1 MKINLCR
8 VDERLIHGQVMT
20 AWVKK
25 FWIKKII
32 LVDDELAS
40 DDFMKEVLALSA
52 PSGVKVEVRSVED
65 TLQTVNASQNDES
78 TLLLFKEVKY
88 AYELYK
94 IGFDM
99 KELNIGNVGSSPVRK
114 AITTQVYM
122 SEEEK
127 NMCREM
133 NEKGVYVYIQK
144 LPQDSQVDVMT
155 KI

>member
-1 MKINLCR
+1 MKISLCR

-25 FWIKKII
+25 CWIKKII

-52 PSGVKVEVRSVED
+52 PSGVKVEVRGVED
-65 TLQTVNASQNDES
+65 TLQTINSSEGDES
-78 TLLLFKEVKY
+78 TLLLFKEIRF
-88 AYELYK
+88 AYELFKVGY
-94 IGFDM
+94 DL

-114 AITTQVYM
+114 AITNQVYL

-127 NMCREM
+127 NMCREL
-133 NEKGVYVYIQK
+133 NENGVYVYIQK

>member
-1 MKINLCR
+1 MNIVLCR

-25 FWIKKII
+25 AWIKKII

-52 PSGVKVEVRSVED
+52 PSGVKVEVRSVEE
-65 TLQTVNASQNDES
+65 TLSAIGDSSSDEN
-78 TLLLFKEVKY
+78 TLLLFKEVKF

-94 IGFDM
+94 VGYDM
-99 KELNIGNVGSSPVRK
+99 KELNIGNVGSAPVRK
-114 AITTQVYM
+114 AVTTQVYL

-127 NMCREM
+127 KMCREL
-133 NEKGVYVYIQK
+133 NENGVYVYIQK

>member
-25 FWIKKII
+25 CWVKKII

-40 DDFMKEVLALSA
+40 DEFMKEVLALSA

-65 TLQTVNASQNDES
+65 TLQTINGSDSDES

-94 IGFDM
+94 VGYDL
-99 KELNIGNVGSSPVRK
+99 KELNIGNIGSSQVRK
-114 AITTQVYM
+114 AITNQVYM

-127 NMCREM
+127 AMCREM
-133 NEKGVYVYIQK
+133 NDKGVYVYIQK

>member
-1 MKINLCR
+1 MKISLCR

-94 IGFDM
+94 IGFDL

>member
-1 MKINLCR
+1 MKISLCR

-25 FWIKKII
+25 CWIKKII
-32 LVDDELAS
+32 LIDDELAS

-65 TLQTVNASQNDES
+65 ALQTINGSDSDES
-78 TLLLFKEVKY
+78 TLLLFKEIKF
-88 AYELYK
+88 AYELFKVGY
-94 IGFDM
+94 DL
-99 KELNIGNVGSSPVRK
+99 KELNIGNVGSSPIRK
-114 AITTQVYM
+114 SITNQVYL

-127 NMCREM
+127 NMCREL

>member
-25 FWIKKII
+25 HWIKKII
-32 LVDDELAS
+32 LIDDELAS
-40 DDFMKEVLALSA
+40 DDFMKEVLSLSA

-65 TLQTVNASQNDES
+65 ALQTINGSDSDES
-78 TLLLFKEVKY
+78 TLLLFKEIKF

-94 IGFDM
+94 VGYDL
-99 KELNIGNVGSSPVRK
+99 KELNIGNVGSSPIRK
-114 AITTQVYM
+114 AITNQVYL
-122 SEEEK
+122 SEAEK
-127 NMCREM
+127 DMCRQL

>member
-1 MKINLCR
+1 
-8 VDERLIHGQVMT
+8 MT

-25 FWIKKII
+25 CWIKKII

-40 DDFMKEVLALSA
+40 DDFMKEVLSLSA

-65 TLQTVNASQNDES
+65 TLKTVTESESDES
-78 TLLLFKEVKY
+78 TLLLFKEIKY
-88 AYELYK
+88 AYELFK
-94 IGFDM
+94 IGFDL
-99 KELNIGNVGSSPVRK
+99 KELDIGNVGSSPVRK
-114 AITTQVYM
+114 AITNQVYV

-127 NMCREM
+127 QMCREM

-144 LPQDSQVDVMT
+144 LPQDSQVDIMT

>member
-25 FWIKKII
+25 CWIKKII

-65 TLQTVNASQNDES
+65 TLQTINGSGSDES
-78 TLLLFKEVKY
+78 TLLLFKEVKF

-94 IGFDM
+94 VGYDL
-99 KELNIGNVGSSPVRK
+99 KELNIGNIGSSPIRK
-114 AITTQVYM
+114 AITNQVYM
-122 SEEEK
+122 SEDEK
-127 NMCREM
+127 AMCREL

>member
-1 MKINLCR
+1 MKINLAR

-25 FWIKKII
+25 LWIKKII
-32 LVDDELAS
+32 LVDDEMAQ
-40 DDFMKEVLALSA
+40 DDFMKEVLSLSA

-65 TLQTVNASQNDES
+65 TLSAINESDTDES
-78 TLLLFKEVKY
+78 TLLLFKEILY
-88 AYELYK
+88 AYDLYK
-94 IGFDM
+94 VGYDL
-99 KELNIGNVGSSPVRK
+99 KELNIGNVGSNAVRK
-114 AITTQVYM
+114 AITNQVYL

-127 NMCREM
+127 KMCREL
-133 NEKGVYVYIQK
+133 NDNGVYVYIQK

>member
-25 FWIKKII
+25 CWIKKII

-65 TLQTVNASQNDES
+65 ALQTINGSDSDES
-78 TLLLFKEVKY
+78 TLLLFKEVRY

-94 IGFDM
+94 VGYDL
-99 KELNIGNVGSSPVRK
+99 KELNIGNIGSSPVRK
-114 AITTQVYM
+114 AITNQVYM

-127 NMCREM
+127 AMCREM
-133 NEKGVYVYIQK
+133 NDKGVYVYIQK

>member
-25 FWIKKII
+25 CWIKKII
-32 LVDDELAS
+32 LVDDEMAN
-40 DDFMKEVLALSA
+40 DEFMKEVLALSA

-65 TLQTVNASQNDES
+65 TLQTVNGSDSDES
-78 TLLLFKEVKY
+78 TLLLFKEIKP
-88 AYELYK
+88 AYELKK
-94 IGFDM
+94 IGYDL

-114 AITTQVYM
+114 AITTQVYL

-127 NMCREM
+127 TMCKEL

>member
-1 MKINLCR
+1 MKISLCR

>member
-1 MKINLCR
+1 MKISLCR

-25 FWIKKII
+25 CWIKKII
-32 LVDDELAS
+32 LIDDELAS
-40 DDFMKEVLALSA
+40 DDFMKEVLTLSA

-65 TLQTVNASQNDES
+65 ALQTINNSGNDES
-78 TLLLFKEVKY
+78 TLLLFKEIKF
-88 AYELYK
+88 AYELFKVGY
-94 IGFDM
+94 DL

-114 AITTQVYM
+114 AITNQVYL

-127 NMCREM
+127 NMCREL

>member
-25 FWIKKII
+25 CWIKKII

-65 TLQTVNASQNDES
+65 TLQTINSSDSDES
-78 TLLLFKEVKY
+78 TLLLFKEVKF

-94 IGFDM
+94 VGYDL
-99 KELNIGNVGSSPVRK
+99 KELNIGNIGSSPIRK
-114 AITTQVYM
+114 AITNQVYM

-127 NMCREM
+127 AMCREM
-133 NEKGVYVYIQK
+133 NDKGVYVYIQK

>member
-25 FWIKKII
+25 CWIKKIV

-65 TLQTVNASQNDES
+65 TLQTINSSDSDES
-78 TLLLFKEVKY
+78 TLLLFKEVKF

-94 IGFDM
+94 VGYDL
-99 KELNIGNVGSSPVRK
+99 KELNIGNIGSSQIRK
-114 AITTQVYM
+114 AITNQVYM
-122 SEEEK
+122 SEDEK
-127 NMCREM
+127 AMCREL

>member
-1 MKINLCR
+1 MKINLVR

-25 FWIKKII
+25 LWIRKII

-40 DDFMKEVLALSA
+40 DDFMKEVLSLSA

-65 TLQTVNASQNDES
+65 TISAIQGSDSDES
-78 TLLLFKEVKY
+78 TLLLFKEVKF
-88 AYELYK
+88 AYELKKVGY
-94 IGFDM
+94 DM
-99 KELNIGNVGSSPVRK
+99 KELNIGNVGSSPIRK
-114 AITTQVYM
+114 AVTTQVYL

-127 NMCREM
+127 RMCREL
-133 NEKGVYVYIQK
+133 NDDGVYVYIQK
-144 LPQDSQVDVMT
+144 LPQDSQVDVIT

>member
-94 IGFDM
+94 IGFDL

>member
-1 MKINLCR
+1 MNIALCR

-25 FWIKKII
+25 LWIKKII

-65 TLQTVNASQNDES
+65 TLSTINASQTDES
-78 TLLLFKEVKY
+78 TLLLFKEVKF
-88 AYELYK
+88 AYELFKVGY
-94 IGFDM
+94 DL
-99 KELNIGNVGSSPVRK
+99 KELNIGNVGSSPIRK
-114 AITTQVYM
+114 AITTQVYL

-127 NMCREM
+127 SMCREL
-133 NEKGVYVYIQK
+133 NENGVYVYIQK

>member
-25 FWIKKII
+25 CWIKKII

-65 TLQTVNASQNDES
+65 TLQIINSSDSDES
-78 TLLLFKEVKY
+78 TLLLFKEVKF

-94 IGFDM
+94 VGYDL
-99 KELNIGNVGSSPVRK
+99 KELNIGNIGSSPIRK
-114 AITTQVYM
+114 AITNQVYM
-122 SEEEK
+122 SEDEK
-127 NMCREM
+127 AMCREL
-133 NEKGVYVYIQK
+133 NGKGVYVYIQK

>member
-25 FWIKKII
+25 CWIKKII

-65 TLQTVNASQNDES
+65 TLQTINSSDSDES
-78 TLLLFKEVKY
+78 TLLLFKEVKF

-94 IGFDM
+94 VGYEL
-99 KELNIGNVGSSPVRK
+99 KELNIGNIGSSPIRK
-114 AITTQVYM
+114 AITNQVYM
-122 SEEEK
+122 SEDEK
-127 NMCREM
+127 AMCREL

>member
-25 FWIKKII
+25 LRIKKII

>member
-25 FWIKKII
+25 CWIKKII

-65 TLQTVNASQNDES
+65 TLQTINSSDSDES
-78 TLLLFKEVKY
+78 TLLLFKEVKF

-94 IGFDM
+94 VGYDL
-99 KELNIGNVGSSPVRK
+99 KELNIGNIGSSPIRK
-114 AITTQVYM
+114 AITNQVYM
-122 SEEEK
+122 SEDEK
-127 NMCREM
+127 TMCREL

>member
-25 FWIKKII
+25 CWIKKIV

-65 TLQTVNASQNDES
+65 TLQTINSSDSDES
-78 TLLLFKEVKY
+78 TLLLFKEVKF

-94 IGFDM
+94 VGYDL
-99 KELNIGNVGSSPVRK
+99 KELNIGNIGSSPIRK
-114 AITTQVYM
+114 AITNQVYM
-122 SEEEK
+122 SEDEK
-127 NMCREM
+127 AMCREL

>member
-1 MKINLCR
+1 MKVNLAR

-32 LVDDELAS
+32 MVDDELAS

-52 PSGVKVEVRSVED
+52 PSGVKVEVKSVGESLESIESSKDED
-65 TLQTVNASQNDES
+65 S

-94 IGFDM
+94 LGYDL

-127 NMCREM
+127 RMCREL
-133 NEKGVYVYIQK
+133 NENGVYVYIQK
-144 LPQDSQVDVMT
+144 LPQDSRVDVMT

>member
-25 FWIKKII
+25 CWIKNII

-65 TLQTVNASQNDES
+65 TLQTINSSDSDES
-78 TLLLFKEVKY
+78 TLLLFKEVKF

-94 IGFDM
+94 VGYDL
-99 KELNIGNVGSSPVRK
+99 KELNIGNIGSSPIRK
-114 AITTQVYM
+114 AITNQVYM
-122 SEEEK
+122 SEDEK
-127 NMCREM
+127 AMCREL

>member
-25 FWIKKII
+25 CWIKKII

-40 DDFMKEVLALSA
+40 DDFMKEVLVLSA

-65 TLQTVNASQNDES
+65 TLQTINSSDSDES
-78 TLLLFKEVKY
+78 TLLLFKEVKF

-94 IGFDM
+94 VGYDL
-99 KELNIGNVGSSPVRK
+99 KELNIGNIGSSPIRK
-114 AITTQVYM
+114 AITNQVYM
-122 SEEEK
+122 SEDEK
-127 NMCREM
+127 AMCREL

>member
-25 FWIKKII
+25 CWIKKII
-32 LVDDELAS
+32 LVDDELAR

-65 TLQTVNASQNDES
+65 TLQTINSSDSDES
-78 TLLLFKEVKY
+78 TLLLFKEVKF

-94 IGFDM
+94 VGYDL
-99 KELNIGNVGSSPVRK
+99 KELNIGNIGSSPIRK
-114 AITTQVYM
+114 AITNQVYM
-122 SEEEK
+122 SEDEK
-127 NMCREM
+127 AMCREL